1 MLRVGLT
8 GGIGSGKSTASQHF
22 SSLGAYVINAD
33 EEAKNLISTNEIVQ
47 NELIAEFGTDII
59 DGTGSVNKKKL
70 ARIAFQDQDHQQRLN
85 SVVHPYIYNLI
96 DKEFN
101 QVLNVRK
108 HDIFIVDGALIFES
122 GYDVHLDYVIV
133 VTAQLKHRMERALG
147 RETLSREEILKRIEF
162 QWPEKE
168 KVNLADFVVHNDGTE
183 KELHKNIEGLVKK
196 VIKEEKN
203 KKR

>member
-22 SSLGAYVINAD
+22 NSLGAYVINAD
-33 EEAKNLISTNEIVQ
+33 EEAKNLISTNETVQ

-101 QVLNVRK
+101 QVLNVGK

-133 VTAQLKHRMERALG
+133 VTAQLKNRMERALG

-196 VIKEEKN
+196 LI
-203 KKR
+203 